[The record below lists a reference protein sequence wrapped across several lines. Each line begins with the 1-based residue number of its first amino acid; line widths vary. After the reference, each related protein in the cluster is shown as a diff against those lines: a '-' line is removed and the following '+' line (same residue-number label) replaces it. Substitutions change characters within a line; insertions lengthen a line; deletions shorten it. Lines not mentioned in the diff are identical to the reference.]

1 MQKILK
7 INLKKIILTLTVLML
22 IISGATNYANA
33 AGAVTA
39 NMDAVSHSYGEGII
53 IDPLLNDIFVNDG
66 AVISSIISVEDNIN
80 YGIIDNDTKIE
91 IYPAG
96 AMPGVHTIRYK
107 ICDAID
113 TLDCSEADIIITTL
127 KDAIVANPDNY
138 SARIEQPSGI
148 LGSINVM
155 NNDTILE
162 FPATFRT
169 ATTNIISSGG
179 MNSVQ
184 ITSDGFIYWNAYE
197 RPGTYL
203 VQYNLCQIISQPQI
217 LSLLKN
223 DNLLERFLLILSNFF
238 LTKAFAYDDLTS
250 NCATGLVTIN
260 VVADKIQAKDDF
272 GTTIVGTALGVD
284 LIKNDSLE
292 KNNFSI
298 TPITT
303 IEMTSNSGL
312 KSAKI
317 DEDFGGLTIDG
328 TEQEGLYQV
337 KYKIC
342 QYIKILDPKIL
353 ESQQAQAAEAQ
364 IKFLESQ
371 LALEKQKFLNLN
383 SEIFTIDSAN
393 NTNPDLFGLGKSA
406 GTVFEFGP
414 LQKDNVPVG
423 ADSPL
428 DNLKREFDSSYIPNC
443 SEGVAYINI
452 KSSAATEL
460 PTGPSVVGGIAFIP
474 GQSVNNNPIKNV
486 LGLNPESNQNT
497 NIKNCEPLLTKD
509 IILGGN
515 NDSIQ
520 VNNIIRYLNE
530 YHLEKLAVDGTY
542 DKDDFDAVKRFQAKY
557 IKTVIN
563 VWGGEAPTGIVSIY
577 TRGQINVLRCA
588 QTTSCPY
595 FTEYVKLGTVSLE
608 VSRIKNYLNLL
619 MGESLVVNNTFDKN
633 LFEAV
638 KKYQAVYGTEVLSP
652 WGLKESTGYWYKT
665 TRYAANIIVNCK
677 EKSFPVLEGR

>member
-1 MQKILK
+1 MQQILK
-7 INLKKIILTLTVLML
+7 INLRKIISLTVLIL
-22 IISGATNYANA
+22 ATFGAINYTHA

-39 NMDAVSHSYGEGII
+39 NLDAVSYSYGNPNGLII
-53 IDPLLNDIFVNDG
+53 EPLLNDTFVNG
-66 AVISSIISVEDNIN
+66 TSSIYNIILAEDNIIF
-80 YGIIDNDTKIE
+80 GVIDNGTKIE
-91 IYPAG
+91 IYPSG
-96 AMPGVHTIRYK
+96 ALPGVHIIRYQ
-107 ICDAID
+107 ICDVID

-127 KDAIVANPDNY
+127 KDTIVANPDSY
-138 SARIEQPSGI
+138 SARIEQPSGV

-155 NNDTILE
+155 NNDTILN
-162 FPATFRT
+162 FPVSFRT
-169 ATTNIISSGG
+169 ATTNIINSGG
-179 MNSVQ
+179 MNSVN
-184 ITSDGFIYWNAYE
+184 ITSDGYISWNAYE
-197 RPGTYL
+197 RPGAYI
-203 VQYNLCQIISQPQI
+203 VRYNLCQIIQAPYIYPSFNDRFFDSI
-217 LSLLKN
+217 LS
-223 DNLLERFLLILSNFF
+223 ILSNFLF
-238 LTKAFAYDDLTS
+238 TKAFAYDDNTP
-250 NCATGLVTIN
+250 NCATGLATIN
-260 VVADKIQAKDDF
+260 IRADKIQARDDF
-272 GTTIVGTALGVD
+272 GTADVGTSLGVD
-284 LIKNDSLE
+284 LIKNDTIE
-292 KNNFSI
+292 KSNFNI

-303 IEMTSNSGL
+303 IEMISNGGL
-312 KSAKI
+312 KSARI
-317 DEDFGGLTIDG
+317 DEDFGGLSIDG

-342 QYIKILDPKIL
+342 QYIKVLDPKIL
-353 ESQQAQAAEAQ
+353 EAQQAQAAEAQ

-383 SEIFTIDSAN
+383 SETFTIDSAN
-393 NTNPDLFGLGKSA
+393 NTNTDLFALGKSA
-406 GTVFEFGP
+406 GPVFEFGP
-414 LQKDNVPVG
+414 LQKDALPIG

-428 DNLKREFDSSYIPNC
+428 DNLKRNFDSSYIPNC
-443 SEGVAYINI
+443 SEATAYINI
-452 KSSAATEL
+452 KSSAVTEL
-460 PTGPSVVGGIAFIP
+460 PISSSVIGGIAFIP
-474 GQSVNNNPIKNV
+474 SQSVNNSPIKNV

-515 NDSIQ
+515 NDSLE
-520 VNNIIRYLNE
+520 VNNLIKYLNE
-530 YHLEKLAVDGTY
+530 YHQEKLAVDGSY

-563 VWGGEAPTGIVSIY
+563 VWGGEAPTGIVSVY

-608 VSRIKNYLNLL
+608 VSKIKNYLNLL

-633 LFEAV
+633 LFEAI

-652 WGLKESTGYWYKT
+652 WGLKEPTGYWYKT